1 MTTNIAFLFDGHTFE
16 KPLNPVIGETYQ
28 AFSPDGARIYMEQT
42 SHHPPV
48 THTLIEG
55 PLGRYRV
62 SGWNEANVK
71 FSMNSVTIYQR
82 GHRKVQFHDG

>member
-28 AFSPDGARIYMEQT
+28 AISPDGARIYMEQT

-55 PLGRYRV
+55 P
-62 SGWNEANVK
+62 
-71 FSMNSVTIYQR
+71 
-82 GHRKVQFHDG
+82 